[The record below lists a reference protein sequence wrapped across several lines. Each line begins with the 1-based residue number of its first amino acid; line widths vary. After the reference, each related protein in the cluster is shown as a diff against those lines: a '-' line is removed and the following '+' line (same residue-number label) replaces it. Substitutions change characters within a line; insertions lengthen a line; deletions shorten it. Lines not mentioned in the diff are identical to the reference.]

1 MEFYF
6 HIASGGKKNQFS
18 VALSLKYKHSE
29 RQSLFRATAA
39 VAAECLNFLK
49 LLIEK

>member
-6 HIASGGKKNQFS
+6 HIASGGKNQFS
-18 VALSLKYKHSE
+18 VVLSLKYKHSE
-29 RQSLFRATAA
+29 RQSLFRATTA